1 MSIME
6 QEGENGAHD
15 VCGKQGKVPLH
26 CHTRWITGSCYGL
39 QDYVMDNRIMI
50 WITGLCYG

>member
-1 MSIME
+1 ME

-39 QDYVMDNRIMI
+39 RDYVMDNRIMI